1 MASLREGR
9 DTEKSGTLSA
19 MILMVIV
26 VLIGAYSMAYGLQT
40 LVWIEARRWASLNP
54 WLGDVPVPL
63 PGKVA
68 SPEVSPQLRGRT
80 AQPQSTQLRAYDY
93 EFTVPWTGKSSATP
107 LRVGTEFRFTSG
119 QVVVFFDPETQLDT
133 LRALKSTTPAEYS
146 KFQSVF
152 REQSIES
159 NYALYQAIY
168 AVSPAQASPFLSGEA
183 AQRINALLL
192 WKLSFGFDQQPGI
205 YSFDFGRNRG
215 FQFGDPGNGRPVALR
230 VFDDQDRQFRFFF
243 TVAAGSNGR
252 ITQDAIDTAVQS
264 LQMIP
269 IMER

>member
-1 MASLREGR
+1 MASMREGR
-9 DTEKSGTLSA
+9 DAEKSGTLSA
-19 MILMVIV
+19 MILMAIV
-26 VLIGAYSMAYGLQT
+26 VLIGGYSLAYGLQT
-40 LVWIEARRWASLNP
+40 LVWVEARRWASQDP
-54 WLGDVPVPL
+54 WLSEVPAPL
-63 PGKVA
+63 PGKTA
-68 SPEVSPQLRGRT
+68 SPELSAQPPGRA
-80 AQPQSTQLRAYDY
+80 AQPQATQLRAYDY
-93 EFTVPWTGKSSATP
+93 EFTVPWTGKSRATP
-107 LRVGTEFRFTSG
+107 LRIGTEFRFASG

-133 LRALKSTTPAEYS
+133 LRALKSSTPAEYS

-168 AVSPAQASPFLSGEA
+168 AASPAQATPFLSGEA

-205 YSFDFGRNRG
+205 YSFDFGTNRG
-215 FQFGDPGNGRPVALR
+215 FQFGDPGNGRVAVR

-243 TVAAGSNGR
+243 TVAAGSNAR
-252 ITQDAIDTAVQS
+252 LTQDAINAALQS

>member
-1 MASLREGR
+1 MVGEREGR

-19 MILMVIV
+19 MILMAIV

-40 LVWIEARRWASLNP
+40 LVWIEARQWASLNP
-54 WLGDVPVPL
+54 WLSDVPMPL
-63 PGKVA
+63 PGKFATATLSLQPPGKV
-68 SPEVSPQLRGRT
+68 

-93 EFTVPWTGKSSATP
+93 EFNVPWTGESRATP
-107 LRVGTEFRFTSG
+107 LRIGTEFQFTSG

-133 LRALKSTTPAEYS
+133 LRALKSSAPAEYS

-168 AVSPAQASPFLSGEA
+168 AASPAQASPFLSGDA
-183 AQRINALLL
+183 AQRINVLLL

-215 FQFGDPGNGRPVALR
+215 FQFGNPENARPVAVR
-230 VFDDQDRQFRFFF
+230 VFDDQDRQFRFLF
-243 TVAAGSNGR
+243 TVAAGSHAR
-252 ITQDAIDTAVQS
+252 ITQDDINTAVRS

>member
-1 MASLREGR
+1 MAGEREGR

-19 MILMVIV
+19 VILMAIV

-40 LVWIEARRWASLNP
+40 LVWIEARRWASLDP
-54 WLGDVPVPL
+54 WLSEVPVPL

-68 SPEVSPQLRGRT
+68 
-80 AQPQSTQLRAYDY
+80 QPQATQLRAYDY
-93 EFTVPWTGKSSATP
+93 EFSVPWTGKPRATP
-107 LRVGTEFRFTSG
+107 LHIGTEFRFASG

-133 LRALKSTTPAEYS
+133 LRALKSSAPAEYY

-168 AVSPAQASPFLSGEA
+168 GASPAQASPFLSGDA

-205 YSFDFGRNRG
+205 YSFEFGRNRG
-215 FQFGDPGNGRPVALR
+215 FQFGNPGNARPVAVR
-230 VFDDQDRQFRFFF
+230 VFDDQDRQFRFLF
-243 TVAAGSNGR
+243 TVAAGSKAQ
-252 ITQDAIDTAVQS
+252 ITQDAINTAVQS

>member
-1 MASLREGR
+1 MAGERKGG

-19 MILMVIV
+19 MILMVVV
-26 VLIGAYSMAYGLQT
+26 VLIGAYSVAYGLQT

-54 WLGDVPVPL
+54 WLSDVPMPL

-68 SPEVSPQLRGRT
+68 TAPLPPEPAGKLAHPQT
-80 AQPQSTQLRAYDY
+80 TQLRAYDY
-93 EFTVPWTGKSSATP
+93 EFSVPWTGKPLATA
-107 LRVGTEFRFTSG
+107 LHIGTEFRFTSG

-133 LRALKSTTPAEYS
+133 LRALKSSAPAEYQ
-146 KFQSVF
+146 KFRSVF

-168 AVSPAQASPFLSGEA
+168 AASPAQASPFLSGDA
-183 AQRINALLL
+183 AQRINVLLL

-215 FQFGDPGNGRPVALR
+215 FQFGNPGNARPVAVR

-243 TVAAGSNGR
+243 TVAAGSHAR
-252 ITQDAIDTAVQS
+252 ITQDAINTAVQS

>member
-1 MASLREGR
+1 MAGEREDR
-9 DTEKSGTLSA
+9 DTEKSGVLSA

-26 VLIGAYSMAYGLQT
+26 VLIGAYSLAYGMQT
-40 LVWIEARRWASLNP
+40 LVWIEARRWAGINP
-54 WLGDVPVPL
+54 WLSDVPVPL

-68 SPEVSPQLRGRT
+68 SPALTPQPPGKV
-80 AQPQSTQLRAYDY
+80 AKPQATQLRAYDF
-93 EFTVPWTGKSSATP
+93 EFSVPWTGTSRATP
-107 LRVGTEFRFTSG
+107 LRIGTEFRFTSG

-133 LRALKSTTPAEYS
+133 LRTLKSSTPAEYS

-152 REQSIES
+152 RDESIES

-168 AVSPAQASPFLSGEA
+168 AASPAQASPFLSGDA
-183 AQRINALLL
+183 AQRINVLLL
-192 WKLSFGFDQQPGI
+192 WKLSFGLDRQPGI

-215 FQFGDPGNGRPVALR
+215 FQFGDPGNARPVAVR

-243 TVAAGSNGR
+243 TVAAGSNAK
-252 ITQDAIDTAVQS
+252 ITQDDINTAVQS
-264 LQMIP
+264 LQLIS